1 MHVTYIGTHD
11 AVEIPDLGVI
21 VVRGHAFEVEGD
33 VAGRAPALEGDEPD
47 LGEGLLAQHEN
58 FREATKAEIKAAQAA
73 PAVPAP
79 AIEE

>member
-1 MHVTYIGTHD
+1 VHVTYIGTHD
-11 AVEIPDLGVI
+11 EVEIPVLGLFVA
-21 VVRGHAFEVEGD
+21 RGQAFEVSDED
-33 VAGRAPALEGDEPD
+33 AGRPPVLDGDEPD
-47 LGEGLLAQHEN
+47 LGEGLLSQVDN